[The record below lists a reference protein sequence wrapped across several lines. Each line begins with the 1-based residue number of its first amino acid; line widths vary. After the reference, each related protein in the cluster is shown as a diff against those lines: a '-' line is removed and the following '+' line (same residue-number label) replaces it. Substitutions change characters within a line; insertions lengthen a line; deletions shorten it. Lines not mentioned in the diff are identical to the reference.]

1 MTDEHNFKIKQNQD
15 NNIYFTTRHS
25 LNSSLTL
32 HLHLFNV
39 HIFLIFQN
47 IFYRFYKMSFSV
59 ADIRSLANLLKQ
71 PEEDS
76 DSDGE
81 QVSLYK

>member
-1 MTDEHNFKIKQNQD
+1 MTDEHNFKIKQNLD
-15 NNIYFTTRHS
+15 NNIYYTTRHS

-47 IFYRFYKMSFSV
+47 RFYKMSFSV
-59 ADIRSLANLLKQ
+59 ADIRSLTNLLKQ
-71 PEEDS
+71 PDEDS